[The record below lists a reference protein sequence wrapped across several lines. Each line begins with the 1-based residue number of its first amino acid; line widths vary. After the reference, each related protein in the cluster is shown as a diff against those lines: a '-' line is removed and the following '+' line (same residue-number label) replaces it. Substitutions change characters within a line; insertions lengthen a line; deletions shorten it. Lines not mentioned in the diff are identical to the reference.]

1 MVSVI
6 LLLDYSASFIKRK
19 ICFKYVCYLY
29 FNSDLSAN
37 DMKIWACREK
47 KNIYGPLVL
56 FKKKMFYSYKKM
68 YKVFLLHH

>member
-47 KNIYGPLVL
+47 KKYLWPSCT
-56 FKKKMFYSYKKM
+56 F
-68 YKVFLLHH
+68 